1 MNDINNELKKEAQKI
16 KDGYEKNKYINK
28 LFLRFFI
35 SLISTCIICC
45 FFSKVNEIFDFY
57 VNFVFTIILFACF
70 CNFVNSTGSKVGK
83 KNEKNNFIFYIV
95 AIALYCIRY
104 CDFSRINELFYKL
117 IFLFG
122 IFLAIMLMSKYAKK
136 SHNFLIF
143 FCAYIVYDFVFS
155 GDVPVFILG
164 ICIYLCSNN
173 YQKINKLISNS
184 DIILEQLEEKFYVH
198 LFKLY
203 TLFIIMY
210 IIIT

>member
-16 KDGYEKNKYINK
+16 KDSYEKNKYINK

-35 SLISTCIICC
+35 ALISTCIICC

-57 VNFVFTIILFACF
+57 VNFVFTIILFVCF
-70 CNFVNSTGSKVGK
+70 CNFVNSAVSKIGK
-83 KNEKNNFIFYIV
+83 KNKKNRFIFYIV

-104 CDFSRINELFYKL
+104 CDFSRINELFFKL

-122 IFLAIMLMSKYAKK
+122 IFLSIMLINEYAKK
-136 SHNFLIF
+136 SHNFLVFIG
-143 FCAYIVYDFVFS
+143 AYLVYDFVFS
-155 GDVPVFILG
+155 GDVPVFILA

-173 YQKINKLISNS
+173 YKKINKLISSS
-184 DIILEQLEEKFYVH
+184 DITLEKLEEDFYVH
-198 LFKLY
+198 LFRLY

-210 IIIT
+210 IIII